1 MYLQLLLN
9 TLCSSTDS
17 NTTTSTSTIVA
28 QSIADMPVLDC
39 LQHYTVL
46 LHSLPRSSHTTTG
59 TTTTSTTTN
68 HPRTAHLRDKCPL
81 ILYLHSNNNNNN
93 NNNSNNNTAITNY
106 NSNKNSNNN
115 NNNNNNNTSN
125 SSINNKTI
133 RKNVS
138 IQVQNS
144 TVSDLLVEM
153 LYIETID
160 FVVDLEETD
169 DIIKNNSIDITK
181 EKALEMSEKSPIP
194 KCKVS
199 GIYEKS
205 PVGKNKVSGIN
216 EKSPA
221 VTTPLQKR
229 IGNTKVGGTMMIP
242 VAELILAAHISL
254 LLHTL
259 ERVRTPSGTRRT
271 LLNEGTTSTA
281 TISTTTTTITTVNIA
296 IYAYNLLLHLLLLQ
310 LLLLQSRSLY
320 CSSSHTATGGCANA
334 CLKLFFPYRDR

>member
-1 MYLQLLLN
+1 MYLQSLLN
-9 TLCSSTDS
+9 TLCSNSSATSSS
-17 NTTTSTSTIVA
+17 NTTTSTTSTIAA

-46 LHSLPRSSHTTTG
+46 LHSLPRSSHTTT
-59 TTTTSTTTN
+59 TTSTTTT

-81 ILYLHSNNNNNN
+81 ILHLYS
-93 NNNSNNNTAITNY
+93 
-106 NSNKNSNNN
+106 
-115 NNNNNNNTSN
+115 NNNTSN
-125 SSINNKTI
+125 NSINNKTI

-144 TVSDLLVEM
+144 TISDLLVEM

-181 EKALEMSEKSPIP
+181 DKALEISEKSPIP

-216 EKSPA
+216 GKSPA

-229 IGNTKVGGTMMIP
+229 NGNTKVGGTMMIP

-259 ERVRTPSGTRRT
+259 ERMRTPPGTRRT
-271 LLNEGTTSTA
+271 LLNEGTA
-281 TISTTTTTITTVNIA
+281 TISTTTAITTVNIA
-296 IYAYNLLLHLLLLQ
+296 IYSYIHIHLLLHLLLLQ

-320 CSSSHTATGGCANA
+320 CSSSHTATGGCASV